1 MPQALIDLIDELS
14 KLPGIGPRTAE
25 RLALHLLR
33 GSEQNARQLAGAL
46 TQLHGGV
53 KECYYCHHL
62 SSGDVCTVC
71 ADTNRDMAVL
81 AVVEDALDVFA
92 LERSSAFR
100 GRYHVLGGIISPVD
114 GIGPEQI
121 NLHSLKQRVEA
132 NDINELILATNPSVE
147 GEATAHYIRR
157 LLPDVSITRL
167 ARGLP
172 MGSDLEYADD
182 VTLTRALE
190 GRQAL

>member
-33 GSEQNARQLAGAL
+33 GGEHDTQQLAGAL
-46 TQLHGGV
+46 MQLHGSV
-53 KECYYCHHL
+53 NECRYCHHL

-114 GIGPEQI
+114 GIGPDQI
-121 NLHSLKQRVEA
+121 NLHSLKQRVET
-132 NDINELILATNPSVE
+132 NDINEIILATNPSVE

-157 LLPDVSITRL
+157 LLPEVSITRL